1 MSSPARGSAATMP
14 SKTQQLIDYV
24 VAGIRSGELPPGT
37 KLPAASELRERF
49 GISQA
54 VVRTAV
60 DRLRAA
66 GWVTTA
72 PGAGWWVADEPPSD
86 VTLRAL

>member
-14 SKTQQLIDYV
+14 SKTQQLIDHV
-24 VAGIRSGELPPGT
+24 VAGIRSGEYPPGA
-37 KLPAASELRERF
+37 KLPSASVLRAQF
-49 GISQA
+49 GVSQA

-72 PGAGWWVADEPPSD
+72 PGAGWWVADRPP
-86 VTLRAL
+86 A

>member
-1 MSSPARGSAATMP
+1 MSSPARESVVAMP
-14 SKTQQLIDYV
+14 TKTQQVIDYITE
-24 VAGIRSGELPPGT
+24 GIRAGAWPPKA
-37 KLPAASELRERF
+37 KLPSASDLRAQF
-49 GISQA
+49 GVSQA

-72 PGAGWWVADEPPSD
+72 PGAGWYVAEHPPI
-86 VTLRAL
+86 R

>member
-1 MSSPARGSAATMP
+1 MSTPATGSAVVMP
-14 SKTQQLIDYV
+14 TKTQQLIDYV
-24 VAGIRSGELPPGT
+24 VERIRSGELPPGT
-37 KLPAASELRERF
+37 KLPAARELRERF
-49 GISQA
+49 DVSQA

-72 PGAGWWVADEPPSD
+72 PGAGWWVADNPP
-86 VTLRAL
+86 VR